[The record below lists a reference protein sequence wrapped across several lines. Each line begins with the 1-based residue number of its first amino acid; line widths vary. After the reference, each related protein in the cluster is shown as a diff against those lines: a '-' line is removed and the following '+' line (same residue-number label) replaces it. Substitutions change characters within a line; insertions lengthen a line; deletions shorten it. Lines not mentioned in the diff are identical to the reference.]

1 MTPFIQMQKHKQLLM
16 KVILMMYLSQFILQL
31 YQIHKRFQEKVQAG
45 LLIKSQIIIKYNPLV
60 VSSYIELAKEL
71 DHPRKGLVNLQNVD
85 DNECFKQCLV
95 KCLNPAHHRRAR
107 ITKADKILPK
117 SLALM
122 IKTFQSKLK
131 IYTKMKK

>member
-1 MTPFIQMQKHKQLLM
+1 M
-16 KVILMMYLSQFILQL
+16 
-31 YQIHKRFQEKVQAG
+31 
-45 LLIKSQIIIKYNPLV
+45 

-95 KCLNPAHHRRAR
+95 RYLNPAHHRRAR

>member
-1 MTPFIQMQKHKQLLM
+1 M
-16 KVILMMYLSQFILQL
+16 
-31 YQIHKRFQEKVQAG
+31 
-45 LLIKSQIIIKYNPLV
+45 

-71 DHPRKGLVNLQNVD
+71 DHPRKGLGNLQNVD
-85 DNECFKQCLV
+85 DNECFKQCLE